1 MLIMLVFSARKRLP
15 GRPHYSIIGFT
26 RLRALEGGMSQTQP
40 LKVQVPLRNV
50 FDRLNRALAKEGKAL
65 HTGHKHPYA
74 RPSPKAMDH
83 FLNTLDLEILCQMS
97 KHLTFWRGLA
107 LRSGSLVN
115 IMTTK

>member
-1 MLIMLVFSARKRLP
+1 MLIMLVFSARKRVP

-40 LKVQVPLRNV
+40 LKVQVPL
-50 FDRLNRALAKEGKAL
+50 FDRLNRALAKEEKAL
-65 HTGHKHPYA
+65 HTRHKHPFA
-74 RPSPKAMDH
+74 RPSPKAIDH
-83 FLNTLDLEILCQMS
+83 FLNTLILCQMS